1 MRGKLYRFLVLAAY
15 YVNYKT
21 LSITCIKTSQNTMY
35 CGGEPEHK
43 RVVNKCMREEIH
55 AHNNGK

>member
-1 MRGKLYRFLVLAAY
+1 
-15 YVNYKT
+15 
-21 LSITCIKTSQNTMY
+21 MY

-55 AHNNGK
+55 AQINACVMNLEAWLFTNYRC